1 MRFSRKNLGIPY
13 AVFLLLFVVAP
24 LIVIVIYAF
33 TNGQGQFTL
42 ENLTGF
48 FTDPNTMGTLFYSLA
63 IAFVTTVV
71 CLLLAYPIAYILA
84 MSELKTK
91 SVIIMV
97 FVLPMWINF
106 SLRITALKEVLT
118 LIEGNLARYPFTNAV
133 VGITY
138 DFLPFMILPIY
149 TTLSKLDGALREA
162 AMDLGADDLHTFLQ
176 VTLPLS
182 VPGIVSGVSM
192 VFLPAMTNYV
202 VLDMLY
208 NSTYIMGS
216 LIGSYFSAYNWH
228 GGSMIALI
236 LLAIICHLSPDPD
249 PGCVQ
254 FYKRHSDRSDQGLLP
269 AELCDAVY
277 YAGTDGYDPRDASSG
292 SGVRFSRDDP
302 GNTGSDRSILFRKER
317 VAGHVTLCAPFVF
330 LSVMPKIK
338 QMDSSIYEAALDL
351 GATPLTAL
359 FEIVIPQI
367 VPGIVSGFAL
377 AITLSLDDYFI
388 STYTKPAMFDTISTY
403 VVNATKGSQTT
414 IKTALWALSTVI
426 FAVVVLIVIGMN
438 VRALQKEGGSHAKK

>member
-1 MRFSRKNLGIPY
+1 MQRRTAGKRRRNAGRLNRQDFCDAGIRITPRRIYGGNTLTFSRKNLGIPY
-13 AVFLLLFVVAP
+13 AVFLLFFVVAP
-24 LIVIVIYAF
+24 LIVLVFYAF

-48 FTDPNTMGTLFYSLA
+48 FTDSNTMGTLFYSFA
-63 IAFVTTVV
+63 IAFVTTAV

-91 SVIIMV
+91 SVIVMV

-118 LIEGNLARYPFTNAV
+118 LLEGNLARYPFLNAV
-133 VGITY
+133 IGITY

-149 TTLSKLDGALREA
+149 TTISKLDGALREA
-162 AMDLGADDLHTFLQ
+162 AMDLGANKMQTFLQ

-216 LIGSYFSAYNWH
+216 LIGSYFAAYNWH

-236 LLAIICHLSPDPD
+236 LLAIICL
-249 PGCVQ
+249 
-254 FYKRHSDRSDQGLLP
+254 FTLLTSTGEET
-269 AELCDAVY
+269 AER
-277 YAGTDGYDPRDASSG
+277 GG
-292 SGVRFSRDDP
+292 
-302 GNTGSDRSILFRKER
+302 
-317 VAGHVTLCAPFVF
+317 
-330 LSVMPKIK
+330 
-338 QMDSSIYEAALDL
+338 ALL
-351 GATPLTAL
+351 
-359 FEIVIPQI
+359 
-367 VPGIVSGFAL
+367 
-377 AITLSLDDYFI
+377 
-388 STYTKPAMFDTISTY
+388 
-403 VVNATKGSQTT
+403 
-414 IKTALWALSTVI
+414 
-426 FAVVVLIVIGMN
+426 
-438 VRALQKEGGSHAKK
+438 